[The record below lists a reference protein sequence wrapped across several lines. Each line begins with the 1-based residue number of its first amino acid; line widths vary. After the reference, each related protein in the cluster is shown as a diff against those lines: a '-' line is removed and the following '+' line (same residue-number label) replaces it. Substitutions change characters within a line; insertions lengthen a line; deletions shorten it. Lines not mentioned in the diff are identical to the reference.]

1 MSYATQQDL
10 IDRFGQAELDQVA
23 DVSGTGVLDT
33 TRIARALGDADA
45 EIDAALRGRY
55 ALPLTVIPELLRRI
69 ACDLARESLYEDMP
83 TEVVKERAERC
94 RSLLLGIARGTMIVD
109 APAAPV
115 AESSAGLV
123 EIVTGRKTSPF
134 VGFGGG
140 ES

>member
-1 MSYATQQDL
+1 MTYATQQDL

-23 DVSGTGVLDT
+23 DVSGTGVLDA
-33 TRIARALGDADA
+33 TRIARALGDADG

-55 ALPLTVIPELLRRI
+55 ALPLGAIPELLRRI

-83 TEVVKERAERC
+83 TKVVEDRAK
-94 RSLLLGIARGTMIVD
+94 RSRDLLLGIAKGTLTID
-109 APAAPV
+109 APSAPV

-134 VGFGGG
+134 IGFGGDQ
-140 ES
+140 